1 MTNNEITPLPMPL
14 TDVSSLT
21 ETQRD
26 LLHLSLQTDHG
37 TPMFK
42 IRHFVGDAQ
51 ITRYAKYKQ
60 LLLELRAR
68 EEVIEQTLVQLEKNK
83 AHVEEVKERLL
94 TTESEA
100 TKKSL
105 MWDLTSHINDI
116 AKTERRLK
124 MAYTERGH
132 FLTALEEMYHTG
144 EAYLEDGTDLK
155 LSLSDP
161 ELAERLEAEHWVYR
175 LGKQAA
181 LDLIAYGHI
190 GTGNLEAIT
199 MLNEQAAAKTLEIAM
214 TYSHSMKKAL
224 GTMEQTIIEAIESGN
239 IGTTSIKIENQK
251 LSKNLE
257 IESNE

>member
-14 TDVSSLT
+14 TDVSNLT

-26 LLHLSLQTDHG
+26 LLHLALQTDHG
-37 TPMFK
+37 TPLFK

-60 LLLELRAR
+60 LMLELRSR

-132 FLTALEEMYHTG
+132 FFIALEEMYRTG

-161 ELAERLEAEHWVYR
+161 ELAERLEAEHWIYR

-181 LDLIAYGHI
+181 LDLISSGHI

-199 MLNEQAAAKTLEIAM
+199 MLDEEAAAKTLEIAI
-214 TYSHSMKKAL
+214 TYSHNMKTAL
-224 GTMEQTIIEAIESGN
+224 GTMEQTIIEAIESGK
-239 IGTTSIKIENQK
+239 IGNKSIKIENQK
-251 LSKNLE
+251 LSKHLE

>member
-14 TDVSSLT
+14 TDISNLT
-21 ETQRD
+21 EKQID
-26 LLHLSLQTDHG
+26 LLHLALQTDHG
-37 TPMFK
+37 TPLFK

-60 LLLELRAR
+60 LMLELRAR
-68 EEVIEQTLVQLEKNK
+68 EELIEQTLVQLEKNK
-83 AHVEEVKERLL
+83 SHVEEVKERLL
-94 TTESEA
+94 VTETEA
-100 TKKSL
+100 TRKSL

-132 FLTALEEMYHTG
+132 YFTALEEMYRTG

-155 LSLSDP
+155 LSLSDS
-161 ELAERLEAEHWVYR
+161 ELSEKLEAEHWVYR

-181 LDLIAYGHI
+181 LDLIAYGNI

-199 MLNEQAAAKTLEIAM
+199 MLDEETAIKTLEIAM
-214 TYSHSMKKAL
+214 TYSHNVKTAL
-224 GTMEQTIIEAIESGN
+224 GTLEQTIIQAIESGKA
-239 IGTTSIKIENQK
+239 GSKSIKIENQK
-251 LSKNLE
+251 SIKQLE

>member
-14 TDVSSLT
+14 TDVSGLT
-21 ETQRD
+21 EQQRD
-26 LLHLSLQTDHG
+26 LLHLALQTDHG

-51 ITRYAKYKQ
+51 ITKYAKYKQ
-60 LLLELRAR
+60 LMLELRAR
-68 EEVIEQTLVQLEKNK
+68 EEIIEQTLVQLEKNK
-83 AHVEEVKERLL
+83 AHVEEIKERLEN
-94 TTESEA
+94 TQSEA

-132 FLTALEEMYHTG
+132 FFRALDEMYQTG
-144 EAYLEDGTDLK
+144 EAYLEDGTDLR
-155 LSLSDP
+155 LAMSDI
-161 ELAERLEAEHWVYR
+161 ELQERLEAEHWIYR

-181 LDLIAYGHI
+181 LDLISYGHI

-199 MLNEQAAAKTLEIAM
+199 MLNEEAAVKTLEIAM
-214 TYSHSMKKAL
+214 TYSHSMKTAL
-224 GTMEQTIIEAIESGN
+224 GTMEQTIIQAIESGKL
-239 IGTTSIKIENQK
+239 SSSVKIENQK
-251 LSKNLE
+251 TLKQLE